1 MNKIMALLFVGVL
14 GWSLPAHANEEV
26 PTTTTLACFDGI
38 ACPVDVTTTTAVPYP
53 SDAPAII
60 FWDATVPPDWTS
72 STTAWVPPADLP
84 STGVEARVVLLA
96 AVLVLMLGFI
106 LRCAARRHE

>member
-14 GWSLPAHANEEV
+14 GWALPAHANEEV

-38 ACPVDVTTTTAVPYP
+38 ACPVDVTTTTTVPYP
-53 SDAPAII
+53 SNAPAII
-60 FWDATVPPDWTS
+60 FWEATVPPDWT

-84 STGVEARVVLLA
+84 STGVEVRVILYAALL
-96 AVLVLMLGFI
+96 VVVVGWVM
-106 LRCAARRHE
+106 CVARRR